1 MSNSA
6 IKNSR
11 PSKNIK
17 KKNNN
22 SNGYMHI
29 ATFARKHIETLND
42 VAID

>member
-17 KKNNN
+17 KKNN